1 MGPMRFA
8 PLHAGLV
15 GLAAVVIVL
24 MVWVLAHN
32 ALDEAPSGAMSTAPL
47 AEKAGEAAPGAA
59 SETGGAKSVEANL
72 KQSIHLYFV
81 ASDGRQLVAET
92 RTVIRP
98 VDPVAFGR
106 QIVLSLL
113 EGPRTPAGRSLPE
126 ETQLRAFFLGE
137 DGTAYVDLDESVS
150 RRHPGGVTLERLS
163 VYSLVNSLVLNSD
176 DVKTVRILIQ
186 GREAE
191 TLAGHIDLQ
200 RAFNAN
206 MLMIK

>member
-1 MGPMRFA
+1 MRFS
-8 PLHAGLV
+8 PLHV
-15 GLAAVVIVL
+15 GLSGLAVVVIL
-24 MVWVLAHN
+24 LIVWVVVYNTL
-32 ALDEAPSGAMSTAPL
+32 EEVPSGEMTAVPL
-47 AEKAGEAAPGAA
+47 ADQSPAA
-59 SETGGAKSVEANL
+59 TGGAATDAADAAKGVEANL
-72 KQSIHLYFV
+72 KQAIHLYFV
-81 ASDGRQLVAET
+81 AADGHQLVAET
-92 RTVIRP
+92 RLVMRP
-98 VDPVAFGR
+98 VDPVTFGR

-126 ETQLRAFFLGE
+126 ETRLRAFYLGE
-137 DGTAYVDLDESVS
+137 DGTAYVDLDESIS
-150 RRHPGGVTLERLS
+150 RHHPGGVTLERLS

-176 DVKTVRILIQ
+176 AIKTVRILIQ